1 MPTPSPEPTPAQI
14 VTVAEIAMVTV
25 DEVVTMIAANS
36 SQDIVDAQ
44 WAATLLDIAS
54 WTTGGVGR
62 DAGDVKRID
71 QIEFFE
77 SGASNARLE
86 IRNAVRMRYGLPFM
100 TSEEASQSSVTLASL
115 NWISDCYGR
124 VR

>member
-1 MPTPSPEPTPAQI
+1 MPEPVPAPTAAQI
-14 VTVAEIAMVTV
+14 VTVAEIAMVST
-25 DEVVTMIAANS
+25 DEVVTMISANS

-62 DAGDVKRID
+62 DAGDVKRVD

-77 SGASNARLE
+77 SGAVNARLE
-86 IRNAVRMRYGLPFM
+86 IRNAVRMRYGLPRLE
-100 TSEEASQSSVTLASL
+100 SESSASAVTLASL

>member
-1 MPTPSPEPTPAQI
+1 MPEPVPAPTAPQI
-14 VTVAEIAMVTV
+14 VTVAEIAMVSV
-25 DEVVTMIAANS
+25 DEVQTMISANA

-54 WTTGGVGR
+54 WTTGGIGR
-62 DAGDVKRID
+62 DAGDVKRVD

-77 SGASNARLE
+77 GGASNARLE
-86 IRNAVRMRYGLPFM
+86 IRNAVRMRYGLPRLEDE
-100 TSEEASQSSVTLASL
+100 SAVNAVPISSL